1 MEQDKE
7 LYDLIQQEE
16 QRQYEGIELIAS
28 ENFTSKGVRECL
40 GSCLTNKYSEGYP
53 GKRYY
58 GGNQFIDQIENLC
71 MKRALEAFHLDS
83 DKWGCNVQAYSGSIA
98 NLAVLVGLCR
108 LNDRIMGLK
117 LSHGGHLT
125 HGYNK
130 GSFGGGSL
138 NFTTF
143 SGSNY
148 KSEPYEVDKD
158 GFIDYDALEKR
169 VQNNGIKL
177 IICGGSAYSR
187 DIDYKR
193 FRRIADI
200 CGAILMA
207 DISHINAFIATGL
220 MNDPFEYCDVVTT
233 TTHKSLRG
241 PRSAIIFYRTF
252 FDIHGNLINR
262 AVFPGIQGGPHQNQ
276 IAAVAYQ
283 LREVMTDEFKQ
294 YAKQVLLNAKELCNE
309 LIKLDYQIITG
320 GTDSHLMLIN
330 LKNKGINGSRA
341 EKILESINISVNRN
355 TIPQDTSSF
364 SPSGIRIGTCAVT
377 TRGLKEEHMK
387 DVANF
392 IDRAI
397 QIGVTIQLN
406 HCPSKLEE
414 FCKFLDTDEINSLRE
429 QVKIYMKQFQ

>member
-7 LYDLIQQEE
+7 LYNLIQQEE
-16 QRQYEGIELIAS
+16 QRQKEGIELIAS
-28 ENFTSKGVRECL
+28 ENFTSKGVLDCL

-58 GGNQFIDQIENLC
+58 GGNQIIDQIETLC
-71 MKRALEAFHLDS
+71 IQRALQAFNLDS
-83 DKWGCNVQAYSGSIA
+83 EKWGCNVQSYSGSIA
-98 NLAVLVGLCR
+98 NLAVFVGLLQPR
-108 LNDRIMGLK
+108 SRIMGLK

-125 HGYNK
+125 HGYNNI
-130 GSFGGGSL
+130 SGGGGGL

-158 GFIDYDALEKR
+158 GFIDYDKLEKSI
-169 VQNNGIKL
+169 QNNSIHL

-193 FRRIADI
+193 FRRIADM

-220 MNDPFEYCDVVTT
+220 MNNPFEYCDIVTT

-241 PRSAIIFYRTF
+241 PRSAIIFYKKYLE
-252 FDIHGNLINR
+252 HNINR

-294 YAKQVLLNAKELCNE
+294 YAKQVLINAKELCNE
-309 LIKLDYQIITG
+309 LIKLDYQIVTG
-320 GTDSHLMLIN
+320 GTDSHLMLVD
-330 LKNKGINGSRA
+330 LSNKKINGSRA

-355 TIPQDTSSF
+355 TIPNDKSAL

-377 TRGLKEEHMK
+377 TRGLKEQHMK
-387 DVANF
+387 DIAQF
-392 IDRAI
+392 IDLAI
-397 QIGVTIQLN
+397 QLGVDINKQYS
-406 HCPSKLEE
+406 PEKLDN
-414 FCKFLDTDEINSLRE
+414 FCQYLDTDEIKFLRE
-429 QVKIYMKQFQ
+429 EVKKYMKQF

>member
-108 LNDRIMGLK
+108 PNDRIMGLK

-200 CGAILMA
+200 CSAILMA

-220 MNDPFEYCDVVTT
+220 MNDPFEYCDIVTT

-252 FDIHGNLINR
+252 FDIHGNLINK
-262 AVFPGIQGGPHQNQ
+262 AIFPGIQGGPHQNQ

-414 FCKFLDTDEINSLRE
+414 FYKFLDTDEINSLRE
-429 QVKIYMKQFQ
+429 EVKIYMKHFQ

>member
-108 LNDRIMGLK
+108 PNDRIMGLK

-220 MNDPFEYCDVVTT
+220 MNDPFEYCDIVTT

-252 FDIHGNLINR
+252 FDIHGNLINK
-262 AVFPGIQGGPHQNQ
+262 AIFPGIQGGPHQNQ

>member
-1 MEQDKE
+1 MNQDLE
-7 LYDLIQQEE
+7 LYNLIKKEE
-16 QRQYEGIELIAS
+16 ERQRYSIELIAS
-28 ENFTSKGVRECL
+28 ENFTSQGVLECL

-71 MKRALEAFHLDS
+71 IKRALEAFHLDTE
-83 DKWGCNVQAYSGSIA
+83 KWSCNVQAYSGSIA
-98 NLAVLVGLCR
+98 NLAILVGLCR
-108 LNDRIMGLK
+108 PNDRIMGLK

-220 MNDPFEYCDVVTT
+220 MNDPFEYCDIVTT

-241 PRSAIIFYRTF
+241 PRSAIIFYRKF
-252 FDIHGNLINR
+252 FDIHGNIINK
-262 AVFPGIQGGPHQNQ
+262 AIFPGIQGGPHQNQ

>member
-16 QRQYEGIELIAS
+16 QRQHEGIELIAS

-108 LNDRIMGLK
+108 PNDRIMGLK

-220 MNDPFEYCDVVTT
+220 MNDPFEYCDIVTT

-262 AVFPGIQGGPHQNQ
+262 AIFPGIQGGPHQNQ

>member
-1 MEQDKE
+1 MNQDLE
-7 LYDLIQQEE
+7 LYNLIKKEE
-16 QRQYEGIELIAS
+16 ERQRYSIELIAS
-28 ENFTSKGVRECL
+28 ENFTSQGVLECL

-71 MKRALEAFHLDS
+71 IKRALEAFHLDTE
-83 DKWGCNVQAYSGSIA
+83 KWSCNVQAYSGSIA
-98 NLAVLVGLCR
+98 NLAILVGLCR
-108 LNDRIMGLK
+108 PNDRIMGLK

-169 VQNNGIKL
+169 IQNNGIKL

-220 MNDPFEYCDVVTT
+220 MNNPFEYCDIVTT

-241 PRSAIIFYRTF
+241 PRSAIIFYRKF
-252 FDIHGNLINR
+252 FDTHSNIINK
-262 AVFPGIQGGPHQNQ
+262 AIFPGIQGGPHQNH

-283 LREVMTDEFKQ
+283 LREVMTPEFKQ
-294 YAKQVLLNAKELCNE
+294 YAQMVLDNAKELCKE
-309 LIKLDYQIITG
+309 LIKLDYQIVTG
-320 GTDSHLMLIN
+320 GTDCHLMLID
-330 LKNKGINGSRA
+330 LRNKGLTGSRA
-341 EKILESINISVNRN
+341 EKILEAVDISVNKN
-355 TIPQDTSSF
+355 TIPSDTTGT
-364 SPSGIRIGTCAVT
+364 SGIRIGTCAIT
-377 TRGLKEEHMK
+377 TRGLKQLHMK
-387 DVANF
+387 DIALF

-397 QIGVTIQLN
+397 MIAIDINTTY
-406 HCPSKLEE
+406 KLEKLE
-414 FCKFLDTDEINSLRE
+414 DFCKYLDREDINQLRNE
-429 QVKIYMKQFQ
+429 VRDFMSQF

>member
-108 LNDRIMGLK
+108 PNDRIMGLK

-220 MNDPFEYCDVVTT
+220 MNDPFEYCDIVTT

-252 FDIHGNLINR
+252 FDIHGNLINK
-262 AVFPGIQGGPHQNQ
+262 AIFPGIQGGPHQNQ

-309 LIKLDYQIITG
+309 LINLDYQIITG

-330 LKNKGINGSRA
+330 LKNKGINGSRT
-341 EKILESINISVNRN
+341 EKILEAINISVNRN

-414 FCKFLDTDEINSLRE
+414 FYKFLDTDEINSLRE
-429 QVKIYMKQFQ
+429 EVKIYMKHFQ

>member
-108 LNDRIMGLK
+108 PNDRIMGLK

-169 VQNNGIKL
+169 VQHNGIKL

-220 MNDPFEYCDVVTT
+220 MNDPFEYCDIVTT

-262 AVFPGIQGGPHQNQ
+262 AIFPGIQGGPHQNQ

>member
-58 GGNQFIDQIENLC
+58 GGNQYIDKIETLC
-71 MKRALEAFHLDS
+71 IQRALQAFNLNP
-83 DKWGCNVQAYSGSIA
+83 DKWGCNVQSYSGSIA
-98 NLAVLVGLCR
+98 NLAVFVGL
-108 LNDRIMGLK
+108 LKPQSKIMGLK

-125 HGYNK
+125 HGFNMI
-130 GSFGGGSL
+130 SSGGGGL
-138 NFTTF
+138 NYTTF

-148 KSEPYEVDKD
+148 QSEQYEVDKD
-158 GFIDYDALEKR
+158 GFIDYDALENR
-169 VQNNGIKL
+169 VQNSNIQL

-200 CGAILMA
+200 CGAILLA

-220 MNDPFEYCDVVTT
+220 MNNPFEYCDVVTT

-241 PRSAIIFYRTF
+241 PRSAIIFYNKRCETWAK
-252 FDIHGNLINR
+252 NINR

-330 LKNKGINGSRA
+330 LKNKGINGSRT
-341 EKILESINISVNRN
+341 EKILEAINISVNRN

-429 QVKIYMKQFQ
+429 EVKIYMKHF

>member
-7 LYDLIQQEE
+7 LYDLIKQEKE
-16 QRQYEGIELIAS
+16 RQHYSIELIAS
-28 ENFTSKGVRECL
+28 ENFTSQGVLECL

-71 MKRALEAFHLDS
+71 IKRALEAFHLNPE
-83 DKWGCNVQAYSGSIA
+83 KWSCNVQPYSGSIA
-98 NLAVLVGLCR
+98 NLAVFVGL
-108 LNDRIMGLK
+108 LTPQSRIMGLK

-125 HGYNK
+125 HGFNK
-130 GSFGGGSL
+130 ISEGGGGL
-138 NFTTF
+138 NYTTF

-169 VQNNGIKL
+169 VQHNGINL

-200 CGAILMA
+200 CGATLMA

-220 MNDPFEYCDVVTT
+220 MNDPFEYCDIVTT

-241 PRSAIIFYRTF
+241 PRSAIIFYNKYFERK
-252 FDIHGNLINR
+252 GNNINR
-262 AVFPGIQGGPHQNQ
+262 AIFPGIQGGPHQNQ

-294 YAKQVLLNAKELCNE
+294 YAQMVLNNAKELCKE
-309 LIKLDYQIITG
+309 LIKLDYQIVTG
-320 GTDSHLMLIN
+320 GTDCHLMLID
-330 LKNKGINGSRA
+330 LRNKGLTGSRA
-341 EKILESINISVNRN
+341 EKVLEAVDISVNKN
-355 TIPQDTSSF
+355 TIPSDTTGT
-364 SPSGIRIGTCAVT
+364 SGIRIGTCAIT
-377 TRGLKEEHMK
+377 TRGVQTHLMK
-387 DVANF
+387 QIASY

-397 QIGVTIQLN
+397 KIGIDIN
-406 HCPSKLEE
+406 DKHKPEKLED
-414 FCKFLDTDEINSLRE
+414 FCKYLNNDDIIKLRE
-429 QVKIYMKQFQ
+429 EIREFMSQF